1 LKIDKIGH
9 YARNS
14 AIKGLIPKSCRR
26 LEISYG
32 ICFGNARV
40 KGYMYTSFENL
51 HEDLQVVFN
60 KPKSTSSGASINWF
74 LNSK

>member
-1 LKIDKIGH
+1 MECGV
-9 YARNS
+9 
-14 AIKGLIPKSCRR
+14 
-26 LEISYG
+26 ISG

-60 KPKSTSSGASINWF
+60 KP
-74 LNSK
+74 